1 MEIPVYHTHGRR
13 EFVKRCVSGW
23 SICKRTKMR
32 TVTGGQNTFRII
44 VPDTDIK
51 LWVCTDWKGSIADT
65 DWKGYR
71 SGEEAVLK
79 TGNRYFFTAGTDKKG
94 VSRLSRTFAERD
106 GFTAYAVCPDNK
118 EIQTCFAGVL
128 YEYAMEMVINWGSE
142 LKTGKL
148 HLTKLGDGSLSNLKG
163 IKFTFI
169 NWTSHLQICQRGK
182 R

>member
-1 MEIPVYHTHGRR
+1 
-13 EFVKRCVSGW
+13 
-23 SICKRTKMR
+23 MR

-142 LKTGKL
+142 LKPE
-148 HLTKLGDGSLSNLKG
+148 NC
-163 IKFTFI
+163 I
-169 NWTSHLQICQRGK
+169 
-182 R
+182 

>member
-1 MEIPVYHTHGRR
+1 MEEESLLSAVSPDGVYA
-13 EFVKRCVSGW
+13 
-23 SICKRTKMR
+23 KRTKMR

-79 TGNRYFFTAGTDKKG
+79 TGSRYFFTAGTDKKG
-94 VSRLSRTFAERD
+94 VSRLSKTFAERD

-128 YEYAMEMVINWGSE
+128 YEYAIEMVINWGSE

-163 IKFTFI
+163 INFTFI